1 MRLSYRTILF
11 LLIFVLPLAAYSV
24 YQLRIATDRFH
35 SEATISIAQGGNTAP
50 SLDLSV
56 LGLPTVADDKDATT
70 LVTFINS
77 LDMLQALEPEMQL
90 RAHYSNPEID
100 WMSRLPPEASLEA
113 FHDYL
118 SHYVVVSYDPGS
130 RLVNIHVESFSREYA
145 QKLVNAILSHAQ
157 TFVDH
162 LNSRVTVEQTKFFA
176 NQLSI
181 TESRLRDAKD
191 EMLRFQ
197 RDNGLLTTDVE
208 AQLINTSIG
217 QLSGLLIKAQGELEV
232 QRQQLNDNSPVI
244 QNLKAQI
251 DTLKKQINQE
261 KDKLS
266 VGTSGSPVTELA
278 ARFEELKFNLEFAQT
293 LYKSNLAQLERSR
306 IEAVQRLKYLIV
318 VTTPSI
324 ADASLYPDR
333 PYNITTAAIVLLMLF
348 FVITLVIAI
357 IREHA

>member
-1 MRLSYRTILF
+1 MRLSYRTTLFILLF
-11 LLIFVLPLAAYSV
+11 LLPLAVYSA

-35 SEATISIAQGGNTAP
+35 SEATISIASGVAAAP
-50 SLDLSV
+50 SLDLSG

-77 LDMLQALEPEMQL
+77 LDMLQALEPELQL
-90 RAHYSNPEID
+90 RAHYSNASID
-100 WMSRLPPEASLEA
+100 WFSRLPPEASLEA
-113 FHDYL
+113 FHDYIGK
-118 SHYVVVSYDPGS
+118 YVTVSYDPGS
-130 RLVNIHVESFSREYA
+130 RLVNIHVEAFSREYA
-145 QKLVNAILSHAQ
+145 QRLVNAILAHAQ

-162 LNSRVTVEQTKFFA
+162 LNSRVTVEQTKFFE
-176 NQLSI
+176 NQLSV

-197 RDNGLLTTDVE
+197 RDNGLLTTDSE

-217 QLSGLLIKAQGELEV
+217 QLNGLLLKAQGELEV
-232 QRQQLNDNSPVI
+232 QRKQLNDNSPVV

-251 DTLKKQINQE
+251 ETLKKQISQE

-266 VGTSGSPVTELA
+266 VGTSGSPVSELA
-278 ARFEELKFNLEFAQT
+278 ARFEELKFNLEFVQT
-293 LYKSNLAQLERSR
+293 LYKSNLTQLERSR

-318 VTTPSI
+318 VTSPSI

-333 PYNITTAAIVLLMLF
+333 PYNIITAVIVLLMLYF
-348 FVITLVIAI
+348 IITLIIAI